1 VVLATTVLLATTAPH
16 GNTDNR
22 VRNLAMKDPAILLG
36 TNPLAARVRLLVSR
50 RPTAVDMVVDLQLV
64 SRRPTVAGT
73 AVDLQSVSL
82 PHLEAILAAAADI
95 PAADRQCVPL
105 HPVVDTPEVDR
116 QCVRL
121 PAAVDIPAVA
131 EVIPVEVDTRVEVAA
146 VVGQLAHPDEVEE
159 VLPIQDATNR

>member
-1 VVLATTVLLATTAPH
+1 M
-16 GNTDNR
+16 
-22 VRNLAMKDPAILLG
+22 RNLAMKDPAVLLG

-50 RPTAVDMVVDLQLV
+50 RPTAVDMVVDLQ
-64 SRRPTVAGT
+64 
-73 AVDLQSVSL
+73 SVSL

-95 PAADRQCVPL
+95 RAADRQCVPL

-131 EVIPVEVDTRVEVAA
+131 EVIPVAVDTRVEVAA
-146 VVGQLAHPDEVEE
+146 VVGQLAHPDEVEGG
-159 VLPIQDATNR
+159 LLIQDATNSLNS